1 LEHGSAGWWAGWAL
15 EPILIAIV
23 AGLIVLRSILKQ
35 SGGDV
40 DGRAHKAEAVALA
53 GSLALNLFGGWEPNA
68 GGWTVSL
75 GQAVAHSVGAIGAA
89 GVAWLFG
96 VVIGYFTDADP
107 WTGAPRVADLVLDS
121 FGNPS
126 AGPCG
131 ISSGTTSGR
140 GSETAIR
147 RGKRG
152 PLPVDRGALPDDFRK
167 LLDDVREAITDGRL
181 KVDPSAYSIYRQ
193 VMDNQGD
200 RKRSTEIAALV
211 RGWRPLRSVDGGVRH
226 AS

>member
-1 LEHGSAGWWAGWAL
+1 L
-15 EPILIAIV
+15 
-23 AGLIVLRSILKQ
+23 
-35 SGGDV
+35 
-40 DGRAHKAEAVALA
+40 
-53 GSLALNLFGGWEPNA
+53 
-68 GGWTVSL
+68 
-75 GQAVAHSVGAIGAA
+75 
-89 GVAWLFG
+89 
-96 VVIGYFTDADP
+96 
-107 WTGAPRVADLVLDS
+107 
-121 FGNPS
+121 
-126 AGPCG
+126 
-131 ISSGTTSGR
+131 SGTVPGR

-181 KVDPSAYSIYRQ
+181 KPDPSAYSIYRQ

-211 RGWRPLRSVDGGVRH
+211 RGWRPLHSVDGGVRH